1 MQSLGAFGQA
11 QHAVGDKPVLVGI
24 AMGHLIRFF
33 STQNGII
40 AYKCCQPMNTIIK
53 CESPRFPP
61 TCGVTLLSFCS
72 SLTCLLLL

>member
-1 MQSLGAFGQA
+1 
-11 QHAVGDKPVLVGI
+11 VLVGI

-33 STQNGII
+33 PTQNGII

-61 TCGVTLLSFCS
+61 TDYTLTIIFSVLKIHVGGNRGDLHFIIVFMG
-72 SLTCLLLL
+72 